1 MPEPVPS
8 PAPTSQRRCQ
18 NCNSFVS
25 RQFSR
30 VFGDNDDVV
39 HYCPECNTFS
49 NLFDGH
55 GSGPR
60 S

>member
-1 MPEPVPS
+1 
-8 PAPTSQRRCQ
+8 
-18 NCNSFVS
+18 
-25 RQFSR
+25 

-55 GSGPR
+55 GSG
-60 S
+60 SHN

>member
-1 MPEPVPS
+1 MPEQIQTATDRS
-8 PAPTSQRRCQ
+8 RRCQ
-18 NCNSFVS
+18 NCDSFVS

-30 VFGDNDDVV
+30 VFGDNNDVV
-39 HYCPECNTFS
+39 HYCPQCDTFS

-55 GSGPR
+55 GSGPH

>member
-1 MPEPVPS
+1 MPEQIQTAQNRS
-8 PAPTSQRRCQ
+8 RRRCQ
-18 NCNSFVS
+18 NCDSFVS

-30 VFGDNDDVV
+30 VFGDNNDVV
-39 HYCPECNTFS
+39 HYCPQCDTFS

-60 S
+60 P